1 MEEFEEFLDQIH
13 CQVSASGIHMD
24 RHSLKD
30 CLLEPGEERLELIH
44 WALSALGIEI
54 KERDITEV
62 VVECGLCLP
71 SNLDIVLGKCSA
83 EDNFEFWKRLF
94 HIVRMYQ
101 EAKPTSVSTYKN
113 INKFWLELAAN
124 PDLKD
129 VLQPKRRKGILPLKV
144 PKDSAKNMSVEKLLK
159 KKVLE
164 ESKLRDL
171 EKDKEACLPSEDTEE
186 FCNTGI
192 QDTEDLDKLKHQV
205 DIFRND
211 MATFLMPWILDTP
224 KNLELDEYDSL
235 IPELANKVDKVK
247 GICEDARKILAALE
261 VLSKIKLEK
270 PSTDEKLSLPYI
282 QKEDQF

>member
-1 MEEFEEFLDQIH
+1 MLGKRSLYRMEEFEEFLDQIH

-71 SNLDIVLGKCSA
+71 SNLDIVL
-83 EDNFEFWKRLF
+83 
-94 HIVRMYQ
+94 
-101 EAKPTSVSTYKN
+101 
-113 INKFWLELAAN
+113 
-124 PDLKD
+124 D